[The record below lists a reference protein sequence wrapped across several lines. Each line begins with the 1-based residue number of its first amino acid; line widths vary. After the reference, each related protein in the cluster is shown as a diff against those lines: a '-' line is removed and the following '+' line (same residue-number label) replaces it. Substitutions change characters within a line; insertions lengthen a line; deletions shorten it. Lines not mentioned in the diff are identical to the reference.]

1 MILTLQIVVILACL
15 LLGTHYGGIGLG
27 LISGIGLVIL
37 VFVFGLTPGEPP
49 VSVMLTILAVIGCAS
64 VLQSAGGLDVMMQF
78 AEKILR
84 KHPKYITI
92 LAPLTTWTLTVLCG
106 TGHVV
111 YTMFPI
117 IDDIAIKNNIRPER
131 PMAAASIA
139 SQMGITASPVSVAT
153 VSLVTILGAHAGV
166 GHAYSIPQIL
176 MISVPASLS
185 GVLVAALWSMRRGKD
200 LDDDP
205 EFQARI
211 ADPEQYAYIY
221 GDAAAVSEDS
231 ALLTPALVGA
241 SASGQSGAKPVA
253 GGKGASGPTGAGSSR
268 AGNASGASLLGK
280 TFPREAFMSTWIFFA
295 GIAVVVVMGAFEG
308 LRPSFEVDGKTSS
321 LSMNLVI
328 QMAMLVAGAF
338 ILLFCKVKPA
348 EINNGSV
355 FKAGMTA
362 IFAVFGV
369 AWMADTFFSAH
380 LAALQTS
387 LSGVVHDQPW
397 TYAIVLFVVSKLVN
411 SQAAALVAVAPI
423 GLALGVEPAL
433 IIAFFGA
440 SYGYFILP
448 TYPSDLACIGFDRTG
463 TTRIGKF
470 VINHSFIIPG
480 LIAVFTSC
488 VVGYALVSVFL

>member
-27 LISGIGLVIL
+27 LISGVGLVIF

-131 PMAAASIA
+131 PMAASSVA

-166 GHAYSIPQIL
+166 GQAYSIPQIL
-176 MISVPASLS
+176 MVSLPASLC

-211 ADPEQYAYIY
+211 SDPEQHAYIY
-221 GDAAAVSEDS
+221 GVDTASTQDH
-231 ALLTPALVGA
+231 ALAPQLVGA
-241 SASGQSGAKPVA
+241 GAVGGGRSPAA
-253 GGKGASGPTGAGSSR
+253 GPGAGSSGGGMVSDR
-268 AGNASGASLLGK
+268 GGNGATLIGK
-280 TFPREAFMSTWIFFA
+280 TFPREAFLSTWIFFA
-295 GIAVVVVMGAFEG
+295 GIAAVVVLGAFES
-308 LRPSFEVDGKTSS
+308 LRPTFEVDGKTSA

-328 QMAMLVAGAF
+328 QMAMLVAGAM

-380 LAALQTS
+380 LSALQTS
-387 LSGVVHDQPW
+387 LAGVVHDQPW

-423 GLALGVEPAL
+423 GLALGVEPAM

-448 TYPSDLACIGFDRTG
+448 TYPSDLACIGFDRSG
-463 TTRIGKF
+463 TTRIGKY

-480 LIAVFTSC
+480 LISVFTSC
-488 VVGYALVSVFL
+488 VVGYALVTVFL

>member
-27 LISGIGLVIL
+27 LISGIGLVIF

-84 KHPKYITI
+84 RHPKYITI
-92 LAPLTTWTLTVLCG
+92 LAPLTTWTLTVMCG

-131 PMAAASIA
+131 PMAASSVA

-153 VSLVTILGAHAGV
+153 VSLVSILAEKAGAGQ
-166 GHAYSIPQIL
+166 AYSIPQIL
-176 MISVPASLS
+176 MISIPASLS
-185 GVLVAALWSMRRGKD
+185 GVLLAALWSMRRGKD

-205 EFQARI
+205 EFQAKI

-221 GDAAAVSEDS
+221 GNDAASSEDH
-231 ALLTPALVGA
+231 ALLTPQLVGA
-241 SASGQSGAKPVA
+241 QAAV
-253 GGKGASGPTGAGSSR
+253 SSR
-268 AGNASGASLLGK
+268 GGIVHPSAGTGHNTNGSTLLGR
-280 TFPREAFMSTWIFFA
+280 TFPREAFLSMWIFFA
-295 GIAVVVVMGAFEG
+295 GIAVVVVLGAFKN
-308 LRPSFEVDGKTSS
+308 LRPSFVVDGESER
-321 LSMNLVI
+321 LSMNLAI
-328 QMAMLVAGAF
+328 QMAMLVAGAL
-338 ILLFCKVKPA
+338 IVLFCKVKPS

-380 LAALQTS
+380 LSALQSS
-387 LSGVVHDQPW
+387 LAGVVHDQPW

-423 GLALGVEPAL
+423 GLALGVEPAM

-480 LIAVFTSC
+480 LISVFTSC
-488 VVGYALVSVFL
+488 VVGFALVTAFL

>member
-27 LISGIGLVIL
+27 LISGIGLVIF

-84 KHPKYITI
+84 RHPKYITI
-92 LAPLTTWTLTVLCG
+92 LAPLTTWTLTLMCG

-117 IDDIAIKNNIRPER
+117 IGDIALKNNIRPER
-131 PMAAASIA
+131 PMAAASTA

-153 VSLVTILGAHAGV
+153 VSLVTILGAKAGV
-166 GHAYSIPQIL
+166 GDAYSIPQIL
-176 MISVPASLS
+176 MISIPASLS
-185 GVLVAALWSMRRGKD
+185 GVLLAALWSMRRGKD

-221 GDAAAVSEDS
+221 GEPAAVSVDG
-231 ALLTPALVGA
+231 ALPTQQLVGA
-241 SASGQSGAKPVA
+241 GVGA
-253 GGKGASGPTGAGSSR
+253 GG
-268 AGNASGASLLGK
+268 SGASIHPGAGTPAGGGNDGSTLLDR
-280 TFPREAFMSTWIFFA
+280 TFSTEAFRSMWIFFA
-295 GIAVVVVMGAFEG
+295 GIATVVLLGAFSG
-308 LRPSFEVDGKTSS
+308 LRPSFTVDGETEK

-338 ILLFCKVKPA
+338 ILLTCKVKA
-348 EINNGSV
+348 NEINNGSV

-380 LAALQTS
+380 IDALQDS
-387 LSGVVHDQPW
+387 LGSVVHGAPW

-433 IIAFFGA
+433 IIGFFGA

-448 TYPSDLACIGFDRTG
+448 TYPSDLACIGFDRSG
-463 TTRIGKF
+463 TTKIGKF

-480 LIAVFTSC
+480 LISVFTSC

>member
-1 MILTLQIVVILACL
+1 MVLALQIVVILACL

-27 LISGIGLVIL
+27 LISGVGLVIF

-84 KHPKYITI
+84 RHPKYITI
-92 LAPLTTWTLTVLCG
+92 LAPLTTWTLTLLCG

-131 PMAAASIA
+131 PMAAASVA

-153 VSLVTILGAHAGV
+153 VSLVTILGAKAGV
-166 GHAYSIPQIL
+166 GEAYSIPQIL
-176 MISVPASLS
+176 MISIPASLS
-185 GVLVAALWSMRRGKD
+185 GVLLAALWSMRRGKD

-221 GDAAAVSEDS
+221 GEDAAVNEDS
-231 ALLTPALVGA
+231 ALLTPQLVGA
-241 SASGQSGAKPVA
+241 GA
-253 GGKGASGPTGAGSSR
+253 GAGSR
-268 AGNASGASLLGK
+268 GADVHPGAGTPAGGGSGSTLMGR
-280 TFPREAFMSTWIFFA
+280 TFSREAFLSTWIFFA
-295 GIAVVVVMGAFEG
+295 GIATVVVLGAFSG
-308 LRPSFEVDGKTSS
+308 LRPSFTVDGETEK

-328 QMAMLVAGAF
+328 QMAMLVSGAV
-338 ILLFCKVKPA
+338 ILLTCKVKAA

-380 LAALQTS
+380 IDALQDS
-387 LSGVVHDQPW
+387 LAGVVQGAPW

-463 TTRIGKF
+463 TTRIGKY

-480 LIAVFTSC
+480 LISVFTSC
-488 VVGYALVSVFL
+488 VVGYALVSLFL

>member
-27 LISGIGLVIL
+27 LISGVGLVIF

-84 KHPKYITI
+84 RHPKYITI
-92 LAPLTTWTLTVLCG
+92 LAPLTTWSLTLLCG

-131 PMAAASIA
+131 PMAAASVA

-153 VSLVTILGAHAGV
+153 VSLVTILGAKAGL
-166 GHAYSIPQIL
+166 GEAYSIPQIL
-176 MISVPASLS
+176 MISIPASLS

-211 ADPEQYAYIY
+211 ADPEQYAYVY
-221 GDAAAVSEDS
+221 GTDAAVTEDG
-231 ALLTPALVGA
+231 ALPTPQLVGA
-241 SASGQSGAKPVA
+241 QVGAAGGGSASAHP
-253 GGKGASGPTGAGSSR
+253 GAGSS
-268 AGNASGASLLGK
+268 AGGSSGTDNSGATLMDR
-280 TFPREAFMSTWIFFA
+280 TFSREAFMSTWIFFA
-295 GIAVVVVMGAFEG
+295 GIATVVLLGAFSG
-308 LRPSFEVDGKTSS
+308 LRPSFTVDGETEK

-328 QMAMLVAGAF
+328 QMAMLVAGAV
-338 ILLFCKVKPA
+338 ILLSCKVKPA

-380 LAALQTS
+380 LSELQSS
-387 LSGVVHDQPW
+387 LAGVMHDQPW

-423 GLALGVEPAL
+423 GLALGVEPAM

-448 TYPSDLACIGFDRTG
+448 TYPSDLACIGFDRSG
-463 TTRIGKF
+463 TTRIGKY

-480 LIAVFTSC
+480 LISVFTSC
-488 VVGYALVSVFL
+488 VVGFALVSLFL